1 MTSIGR
7 IIIVGPAS
15 PAALSSHLSG
25 ADSQRAAAIKDVGEG
40 MGAGTGAEPVTALVM
55 ALLERG
61 FAVDLVALTPH
72 VTDLQHL
79 SGPAWTYG

>member
-25 ADSQRAAAIKDVGEG
+25 ADSQRAAAIKG
-40 MGAGTGAEPVTALVM
+40 MGAGPVRVLVK

-61 FAVDLVALTPH
+61 FAVDLVTLTPQ

-79 SGPAWTYG
+79 SGPALTYG